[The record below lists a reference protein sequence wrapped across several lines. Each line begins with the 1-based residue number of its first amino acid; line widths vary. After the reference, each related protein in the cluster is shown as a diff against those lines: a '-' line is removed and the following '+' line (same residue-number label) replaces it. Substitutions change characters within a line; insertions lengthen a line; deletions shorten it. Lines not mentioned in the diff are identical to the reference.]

1 MNHDDTVYR
10 DDLDPDLEPDFDPDV
25 EDLLGVPVASD
36 RSIAPPTS
44 QGEVVGIVGSPSS
57 TGEITMDVVESA
69 SGASLLGDLIYT
81 CHPLD
86 GGRHML
92 ALGSVGE
99 ISTHNRWHE
108 DPNMRGVLRVHGALP
123 HLSGDGDVRTA
134 TVQVQAVY
142 ETDAACPPFAENP
155 RESGGALGMSPT
167 TGQPVRRVDEGLVQA
182 LVQRHQDDVVYLGR
196 VYRSDVRLP
205 MFVRDYTGP
214 ATDGAYH
221 VGIFGRSGSGKTAFA
236 TYWLAMQL
244 RHPELSVLVFDPQ
257 GQFAR
262 QPDGFVLDLQGYARQ
277 FGRDVHT
284 LSIAED
290 IQMPKDAP
298 LALELLE
305 GTSFFRHLTIKMALN
320 REAAVSE
327 LERKLQ
333 AVEDWEDSPADEVLR
348 AILQA
353 LADDDQAL
361 QRIFSGKPQR
371 ERLTTSLLLAL
382 SDEREFG
389 HLLADFG
396 PIHSLF
402 TREATRGQ
410 RLSLRWLLHRVLDQD
425 VSPKPY
431 VIVDLSSR
439 SGTPWLDSAETK
451 ARLMRKIAHELRQ
464 MAERTW
470 RESGGNLINCSVV
483 FDEAHRFAPAKA
495 EGEEVERLSARL
507 VDYVRETR
515 KTGLGWTFITQ
526 EIGSLNPGIF
536 TQLRVRAYG
545 YGMTSGSDLNKL
557 RDEVGRDASLSLYQ
571 SFPDPNSLS
580 EKVYPFMITG
590 PVSPLSFT
598 AAPIF
603 LQVFTDEAEFRD
615 ANHAVFEPGGS

>member
-1 MNHDDTVYR
+1 MNHDDPVYR
-10 DDLDPDLEPDFDPDV
+10 SDVDPDIDDLI
-25 EDLLGVPVASD
+25 GVPLASPHTNQHP
-36 RSIAPPTS
+36 IAPPTA
-44 QGEVVGIVGSPSS
+44 QGEIVGIVGSPSS

-99 ISTHNRWHE
+99 IATHNRWHE

-142 ETDAACPPFAENP
+142 ETDAACPPFAQDP

-205 MFVRDYTGP
+205 MFVRDYAGP

-262 QPDGFVLDLQGYARQ
+262 QPDGFVLDLQGFARQ
-277 FGRDVHT
+277 FGREVLT

-290 IQMPKDAP
+290 IQMPKDAT

-305 GTSFFRHLTIKMALN
+305 GTSFFRHLTIKTALN

-333 AVEDWEDSPADEVLR
+333 AVTDWEALPAADVLR
-348 AILQA
+348 TILQA

-371 ERLTTSLLLAL
+371 DRLSTSVLLAL
-382 SDEREFG
+382 TDENEFG
-389 HLLADFG
+389 HLLAEFS

-402 TREATRGQ
+402 TSESARG
-410 RLSLRWLLHRVLDQD
+410 RRVNLRSLLHRVLDGQ

-439 SGTPWLDSAETK
+439 SGTPWLDSSETK
-451 ARLMRKIAHELRQ
+451 ARLMRKIASDLRQ
-464 MAERTW
+464 MAERKW

-483 FDEAHRFAPAKA
+483 FDEAHRFAPAKS

-536 TQLRVRAYG
+536 TQLRVRAFG
-545 YGMTSGSDLNKL
+545 YGMTSGSDLNRL

-590 PVSPLSFT
+590 PISPLSFT
-598 AAPIF
+598 AAPVF
-603 LQVFTDEAEFRD
+603 LQVFTDETEFRE
-615 ANHAVFEPGGS
+615 ANSDVFSSGSS